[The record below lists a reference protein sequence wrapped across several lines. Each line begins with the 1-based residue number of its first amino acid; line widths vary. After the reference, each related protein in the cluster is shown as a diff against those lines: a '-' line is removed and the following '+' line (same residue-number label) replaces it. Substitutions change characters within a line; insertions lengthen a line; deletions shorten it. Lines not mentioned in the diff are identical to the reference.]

1 MAFGG
6 TRKDKKMG
14 INLIV
19 ARSKNNVIGTKD
31 NKLPWNLP
39 TDLKYFKEKTSNSIV
54 VMGRKTFES
63 LPFALPHRFNIILSR
78 DPSLKFDEFKQD
90 EKRYSF
96 YGYLKSINDLLEYMK
111 NENEMSEVWVIGGAQ
126 VYKQFLESG
135 LVNKCYVTEVDC
147 VIENNGELPTFELGD
162 EWKLERET
170 DGQKTEHD
178 QFDFK
183 FCIYEK

>member
-1 MAFGG
+1 
-6 TRKDKKMG
+6 MG

-96 YGYLKSINDLLEYMK
+96 YGYLKSISHLVEYLHQEK
-111 NENEMSEVWVIGGAQ
+111 QASEVWVIGGAQ
-126 VYKQFLESG
+126 IYKQFLDSG
-135 LVNKCYVTEVDC
+135 LVSKCYVTEVDC
-147 VIENNGELPTFELGD
+147 LIENNGDLPTFQLDE
-162 EWKLERET
+162 EWKLTSEVK
-170 DGQKTEHD
+170 GSKTEND
-178 QFDFK
+178 EFDFK